1 MVRDVYSSLPEWMRD
16 ARVKCKGM
24 IGYMYP
30 NRPSSEVS
38 LAKAVCNGLDGSPPC
53 AMRTTCLH
61 HAIDHSE
68 QFGVWGGMSER
79 DRRKIK
85 RARKKAKTDNN
96 PHWQSI
102 YTLEDVR
109 FPGVVVVIRRKQ
121 KGDDGEL
128 GQIAG

>member
-1 MVRDVYSSLPEWMRD
+1 MVRDIRSSLPDWMKD
-16 ARVKCKGM
+16 ARTKCKG
-24 IGYMYP
+24 ITGYMYP

-53 AMRTTCLH
+53 VMRMTCLS
-61 HAIDHSE
+61 HAIDYNE
-68 QFGVWGGMSER
+68 AFGVWGGMSER

-85 RARKKAKTDNN
+85 RARKKARESGND
-96 PHWQSI
+96 HWRSI

-109 FPGVVVVIRRKQ
+109 FPGVIVVLRRR

>member
-1 MVRDVYSSLPEWMRD
+1 
-16 ARVKCKGM
+16 
-24 IGYMYP
+24 MYP

-53 AMRTTCLH
+53 VMRMTCLA
-61 HAIDHSE
+61 HAIDHNE
-68 QFGVWGGMSER
+68 AFGVWGGMSER

-85 RARKKAKTDNN
+85 RARKKARESGN
-96 PHWQSI
+96 PHWKSI

-109 FPGVVVVIRRKQ
+109 FPGVVVVVLRRKQ
-121 KGDDGEL
+121 KGDNGEL